1 MLIICVPYNFCKA
14 MKDPARINIEKETV
28 ANQCDPL
35 AAV

>member
-1 MLIICVPYNFCKA
+1 MLIICVRLNKA